1 MEEIMGEPAYADQ
14 ANESPRGGRPMKSFK
29 QGGLEV
35 AIWKNGDMYNTTISN
50 SYKDDK
56 TGEWKETKSFSPTD
70 LAVLSQLSSQA
81 FQTIT
86 EFKGQNR
93 GR

>member
-1 MEEIMGEPAYADQ
+1 MGEPAYADQ
-14 ANESPRGGRPMKSFK
+14 ANESPRGGRPVKSFK
-29 QGGLEV
+29 QGGVEV
-35 AIWKNGDMYNTTISN
+35 TVWKNGDMYNTTIRN

-56 TGEWKETKSFSPTD
+56 TSEWKETSSFSPTD

-86 EFKGQNR
+86 DLKAQSR

>member
-1 MEEIMGEPAYADQ
+1 MGEPAYADQ
-14 ANESPRGGRPMKSFK
+14 GGETRSGGRPVKSFK

-35 AIWKNGDMYNTTISN
+35 AIWKNGDIYNTTISN

-70 LAVLSQLSSQA
+70 LAVISQLSGQA

-86 EFKGQNR
+86 ELKAQSR